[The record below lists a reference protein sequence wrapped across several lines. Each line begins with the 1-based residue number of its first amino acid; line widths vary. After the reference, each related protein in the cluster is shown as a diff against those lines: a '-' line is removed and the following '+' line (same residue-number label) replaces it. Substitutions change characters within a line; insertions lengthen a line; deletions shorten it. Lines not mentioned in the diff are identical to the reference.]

1 MISWRWRE
9 TYHPFNMSMKV
20 LIDDYPHRTVAIA
33 TDDYALLF
41 RHTHST
47 NPSAT
52 SLPLPDAK
60 PKNTT
65 PRCMVEFAPTASLDL
80 SQHRNVA
87 AARGCLG
94 LITFH
99 DDVFLCVVTGSV
111 EAATPRPGESV
122 QRIYAVEFC

>member
-1 MISWRWRE
+1 
-9 TYHPFNMSMKV
+9 MKV

-33 TDDYALLF
+33 TDEHALLF
-41 RHTHST
+41 RHTHSA

-52 SLPLPDAK
+52 VLPQPDAK
-60 PKNTT
+60 GKPIS
-65 PRCMVEFAPTASLDL
+65 PRCMVEFAPTSSLDL
-80 SQHRNVA
+80 SHHRNVA

-94 LITFH
+94 LVTLN